1 VSGVGVE
8 GDINGEHIVVGSR
21 SLFENIE
28 NALDTKK
35 NVFEGKMLA
44 LVTVNEKPAG
54 MIFW

>member
-1 VSGVGVE
+1 VSGVGVG